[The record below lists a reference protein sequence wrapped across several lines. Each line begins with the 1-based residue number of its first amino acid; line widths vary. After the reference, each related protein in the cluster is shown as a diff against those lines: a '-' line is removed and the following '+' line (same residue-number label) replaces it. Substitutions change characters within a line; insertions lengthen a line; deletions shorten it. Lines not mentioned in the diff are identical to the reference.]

1 MYCGAKQVI
10 LEDVTLRQLLAQIP
24 DSMLDQKV
32 QVMTS
37 GKFYLHF
44 DVDGEFLN
52 IDTRPWPKEQCPSKS
67 EECSTCANYTLLSS
81 AQSALDVK
89 PKVEEVK
96 RVPEVAEKS
105 PEPVVTKQV
114 EAVKEVDDDEDTLTV
129 NGVPFMDVPA
139 FIQDYNKKRSNKKV
153 KAKQTE
159 CQPIIDNNEKIV
171 VPEESKKVIEP
182 DTTIDKVVEAAMKN
196 VLTKM
201 LKSLD

>member
-1 MYCGAKQVI
+1 MYCSAKQVI

-44 DVDGEFLN
+44 DVDGEFIN

-67 EECSTCANYTLLSS
+67 DECSTCANYTLLSS

-96 RVPEVAEKS
+96 PVVAEKS
-105 PEPVVTKQV
+105 PEPVKTQV
-114 EAVKEVDDDEDTLTV
+114 VKEDNDDEDALTV

-139 FIQDYNKKRSNKKV
+139 FIQDYNRKRSNKKV
-153 KAKQTE
+153 KAKQQTE

-171 VPEESKKVIEP
+171 VSEEPKKVVEP
-182 DTTIDKVVEAAMKN
+182 SNDIDKVVEAAIKN
-196 VLTKM
+196 VLNKM
-201 LKSLD
+201 LKSLE

>member
-1 MYCGAKQVI
+1 MYCSAKQVI

-32 QVMTS
+32 RVMTS

-44 DVDGEFLN
+44 DVDGEFIN
-52 IDTRPWPKEQCPSKS
+52 IDTRPWPKEQCSSKS
-67 EECSTCANYTLLSS
+67 DECSTCANYTLLSS

-89 PKVEEVK
+89 PKVEEIKPV
-96 RVPEVAEKS
+96 VVEKS

-114 EAVKEVDDDEDTLTV
+114 EVAKESDDDEDALTV

-139 FIQDYNKKRSNKKV
+139 FIQDYNKKRSNKKF

-171 VPEESKKVIEP
+171 VSEEPKKVIEP

>member
-1 MYCGAKQVI
+1 MYCSAKQVI

-44 DVDGEFLN
+44 DVDGEFIN

-67 EECSTCANYTLLSS
+67 DECFTCANYTLLSS
-81 AQSALDVK
+81 AKSALDSK
-89 PKVEEVK
+89 PKVEEIKKDPV
-96 RVPEVAEKS
+96 VVEKS
-105 PEPVVTKQV
+105 PEPVKTQV
-114 EAVKEVDDDEDTLTV
+114 VKEDNDDEDALTV

-139 FIQDYNKKRSNKKV
+139 FIQDYNRKRSNKKV
-153 KAKQTE
+153 KVKQTE

-171 VPEESKKVIEP
+171 VSEEPKKVVEPSNDIDKVIE
-182 DTTIDKVVEAAMKN
+182 AAIKN
-196 VLTKM
+196 VLNKM

>member
-1 MYCGAKQVI
+1 MYCSAKQVI

-67 EECSTCANYTLLSS
+67 DECSTCANYTLLSS
-81 AQSALDVK
+81 AKSALDVK

-96 RVPEVAEKS
+96 PVVAEKS
-105 PEPVVTKQV
+105 PEPVKTQV
-114 EAVKEVDDDEDTLTV
+114 VKEDNDDEDALTV

-139 FIQDYNKKRSNKKV
+139 FIQDYNRKRSNKKV
-153 KAKQTE
+153 KAKQQTE

-171 VPEESKKVIEP
+171 VSEESKKVVEP
-182 DTTIDKVVEAAMKN
+182 SNDMDRVIEAAIKN
-196 VLTKM
+196 VLNKM
-201 LKSLD
+201 LKSLE

>member
-1 MYCGAKQVI
+1 MYCSAKQVI

-44 DVDGEFLN
+44 DVDGEFIN

-67 EECSTCANYTLLSS
+67 DECSTCANYTLLSS

-96 RVPEVAEKS
+96 PVVAEKS
-105 PEPVVTKQV
+105 PEPVKTQ
-114 EAVKEVDDDEDTLTV
+114 AVKEDNDDEDALTV

-139 FIQDYNKKRSNKKV
+139 FIQDYNRKRSNKKI

-159 CQPIIDNNEKIV
+159 CQPIIDNNEKFV
-171 VPEESKKVIEP
+171 ASEEPK
-182 DTTIDKVVEAAMKN
+182 KVVEPSNDMDRVIEAAIKN
-196 VLTKM
+196 VLNKM